1 MGCEDVMNL
10 RNLSQEEL
18 IKMINEKDKKI
29 EALTEQLNWYSQQIK
44 LQQKKLF
51 GSSSEKTV
59 LPDQISLFDEIE
71 LESTPIKQEP
81 ELEEI
86 TYRRKRKSRQRGID
100 ISSLPVK
107 KVIHDIDNKSCPE
120 CGALL
125 RKIGENKRKELV
137 YHPAR
142 YEVIE
147 HIQYVYTCDR
157 CDREAVQSPIYKAPM
172 KEPVIYKSFA
182 SPSLLSYII
191 DNKFNKALPLY
202 RQEVMFNQM
211 GLKLSRQTMANWMI
225 KLHDEYF
232 RTIASHMHKVLL
244 KSQYLHGD
252 ETSVQVLKAPHQKA
266 TTKSYMWVYKTGGSE
281 EKQIVVFI
289 YENTR
294 GHEHAQK
301 HLEGY
306 HHILQTDG
314 YQAYEKLEGITHMGC
329 WAHCR
334 RKYKE
339 ALDSAPAGVDL
350 KQTASYRLFH
360 KINKLFQIEKENAD
374 RSYEEIRQ
382 IRQVQSKPLVDDFF
396 EDVRECAKVAVDK
409 TKLSEAL
416 KYSINQEEK
425 LRVYLEDERI
435 EISNNRAENAIR
447 PFCVGRRNWLFTNTV
462 QGAQTSA
469 ALYSLIETAKLNN
482 LKPYEYFN
490 YLLSSLTEIDINDE
504 EALDNYM
511 PWSKELPDNTYLT
524 KKS

>member
-1 MGCEDVMNL
+1 MLLPLLLVHVEPGQPYERAEQIYRARVEA
-10 RNLSQEEL
+10 RTAPAREL
-18 IKMINEKDKKI
+18 VDYDCGQDSKADEVAQRIYLYA
-29 EALTEQLNWYSQQIK
+29 EALFA
-44 LQQKKLF
+44 F
-51 GSSSEKTV
+51 GPV
-59 LPDQISLFDEIE
+59 H
-71 LESTPIKQEP
+71 
-81 ELEEI
+81 
-86 TYRRKRKSRQRGID
+86 RRGY
-100 ISSLPVK
+100 LPV
-107 KVIHDIDNKSCPE
+107 
-120 CGALL
+120 
-125 RKIGENKRKELV
+125 
-137 YHPAR
+137 
-142 YEVIE
+142 E
-147 HIQYVYTCDR
+147 HVADTGDHQAQQRRLY
-157 CDREAVQSPIYKAPM
+157 AAAHGKAQ
-172 KEPVIYKSFA
+172 A
-182 SPSLLSYII
+182 
-191 DNKFNKALPLY
+191 
-202 RQEVMFNQM
+202 
-211 GLKLSRQTMANWMI
+211 
-225 KLHDEYF
+225 
-232 RTIASHMHKVLL
+232 
-244 KSQYLHGD
+244 
-252 ETSVQVLKAPHQKA
+252 QK
-266 TTKSYMWVYKTGGSE
+266 
-281 EKQIVVFI
+281 
-289 YENTR
+289 

-374 RSYEEIRQ
+374 RSYEEIMQ

-425 LRVYLEDERI
+425 LRVYLEDGRI

-482 LKPYEYFN
+482 LNPYEYFN

>member
-1 MGCEDVMNL
+1 VGCEDVMNL

-182 SPSLLSYII
+182 SPSRLSYII

-252 ETSVQVLKAPHQKA
+252 ELCKDLHNS
-266 TTKSYMWVYKTGGSE
+266 SYV
-281 EKQIVVFI
+281 
-289 YENTR
+289 
-294 GHEHAQK
+294 
-301 HLEGY
+301 
-306 HHILQTDG
+306 
-314 YQAYEKLEGITHMGC
+314 
-329 WAHCR
+329 
-334 RKYKE
+334 
-339 ALDSAPAGVDL
+339 
-350 KQTASYRLFH
+350 
-360 KINKLFQIEKENAD
+360 
-374 RSYEEIRQ
+374 
-382 IRQVQSKPLVDDFF
+382 
-396 EDVRECAKVAVDK
+396 
-409 TKLSEAL
+409 
-416 KYSINQEEK
+416 
-425 LRVYLEDERI
+425 
-435 EISNNRAENAIR
+435 NNYI
-447 PFCVGRRNWLFTNTV
+447 
-462 QGAQTSA
+462 
-469 ALYSLIETAKLNN
+469 
-482 LKPYEYFN
+482 
-490 YLLSSLTEIDINDE
+490 
-504 EALDNYM
+504 M
-511 PWSKELPDNTYLT
+511 
-524 KKS
+524 

>member
-157 CDREAVQSPIYKAPM
+157 CNIVNIIFTKNVNLKITRNVN
-172 KEPVIYKSFA
+172 
-182 SPSLLSYII
+182 LL
-191 DNKFNKALPLY
+191 LP
-202 RQEVMFNQM
+202 
-211 GLKLSRQTMANWMI
+211 
-225 KLHDEYF
+225 
-232 RTIASHMHKVLL
+232 VLL
-244 KSQYLHGD
+244 TYVYL
-252 ETSVQVLKAPHQKA
+252 LRPFL
-266 TTKSYMWVYKTGGSE
+266 
-281 EKQIVVFI
+281 VF
-289 YENTR
+289 
-294 GHEHAQK
+294 Q
-301 HLEGY
+301 
-306 HHILQTDG
+306 HI
-314 YQAYEKLEGITHMGC
+314 
-329 WAHCR
+329 
-334 RKYKE
+334 
-339 ALDSAPAGVDL
+339 
-350 KQTASYRLFH
+350 H
-360 KINKLFQIEKENAD
+360 KILG
-374 RSYEEIRQ
+374 
-382 IRQVQSKPLVDDFF
+382 
-396 EDVRECAKVAVDK
+396 
-409 TKLSEAL
+409 
-416 KYSINQEEK
+416 SI
-425 LRVYLEDERI
+425 
-435 EISNNRAENAIR
+435 
-447 PFCVGRRNWLFTNTV
+447 
-462 QGAQTSA
+462 
-469 ALYSLIETAKLNN
+469 
-482 LKPYEYFN
+482 
-490 YLLSSLTEIDINDE
+490 
-504 EALDNYM
+504 
-511 PWSKELPDNTYLT
+511 
-524 KKS
+524 

>member
-1 MGCEDVMNL
+1 MNL

-18 IKMINEKDKKI
+18 IKMINENDKKI

-157 CDREAVQSPIYKAPM
+157 CDREVVQSPIYKAPM

-211 GLKLSRQTMANWMI
+211 GLKLSRQTMI
-225 KLHDEYF
+225 CLY
-232 RTIASHMHKVLL
+232 
-244 KSQYLHGD
+244 
-252 ETSVQVLKAPHQKA
+252 
-266 TTKSYMWVYKTGGSE
+266 TGIRLGE
-281 EKQIVVFI
+281 ICALTWDDI
-289 YENTR
+289 DLENR
-294 GHEHAQK
+294 
-301 HLEGY
+301 
-306 HHILQTDG
+306 
-314 YQAYEKLEGITHMGC
+314 
-329 WAHCR
+329 
-334 RKYKE
+334 
-339 ALDSAPAGVDL
+339 
-350 KQTASYRLFH
+350 
-360 KINKLFQIEKENAD
+360 
-374 RSYEEIRQ
+374 
-382 IRQVQSKPLVDDFF
+382 
-396 EDVRECAKVAVDK
+396 
-409 TKLSEAL
+409 
-416 KYSINQEEK
+416 
-425 LRVYLEDERI
+425 RI
-435 EISNNRAENAIR
+435 EINKTIHRINEKGKSYTIIGTPKTVHSQRFIPIHPQLYHFLLDRQQRSGYILTGTNKYLDPRSYQYYFKKTLAFLNIQDYKFHILRHTFATK
-447 PFCVGRRNWLFTNTV
+447 CVQCQIDV
-462 QGAQTSA
+462 K
-469 ALYSLIETAKLNN
+469 SLSEILGH
-482 LKPYEYFN
+482 
-490 YLLSSLTEIDINDE
+490 SSVTITL
-504 EALDNYM
+504 
-511 PWSKELPDNTYLT
+511 NTYVHSSFEM
-524 KKS
+524 KKTEMVKYKLF